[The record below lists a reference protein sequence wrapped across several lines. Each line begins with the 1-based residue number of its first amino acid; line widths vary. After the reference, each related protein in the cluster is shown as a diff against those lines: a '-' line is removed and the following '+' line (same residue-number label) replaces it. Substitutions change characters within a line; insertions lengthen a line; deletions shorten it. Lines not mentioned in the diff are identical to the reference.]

1 MMFLLSG
8 KFVKVKSP
16 PVVECL
22 YMYVLLINAQ
32 MKEDGQMLNVY
43 EVKLL
48 SVLFVCLDQC
58 LKNDFW
64 LYHLN
69 KFWRPK

>member
-1 MMFLLSG
+1 M
-8 KFVKVKSP
+8 KVKSP